1 VSAIPFNA
9 YDVFAYLSSGFF
21 VIASADL
28 ALPGN
33 WVVNAKL
40 SAIQGVVWIVV
51 AYITGHV
58 MAQISANLLEKG
70 LVKHVLHAPE
80 DSLFAKPGGKLRGL
94 FPGYF
99 ESMPREIR
107 LLVLRRAKAE
117 AGIRRVGRALFVYCD
132 AKARKESAAATHLTI
147 FLGMY
152 GFARNVCVAA
162 LVSTGVFIVGI
173 IGYDADLQTTV
184 FLACAT
190 FVVAGFLLYRYL
202 KFLRVYAL
210 EVFTAY
216 AALDPLPEPP
226 QLPAPFSRFELGLRM
241 ARRGP
246 PA

>member
-1 VSAIPFNA
+1 MSAIPFNA

-70 LVKHVLHAPE
+70 LVKHILHPPE

-117 AGIRRVGRALFVYCD
+117 AGIRRVGRALFVCD

-216 AALDPLPEPP
+216 AALDPLQTDPEPP
-226 QLPAPFSRFELGLRM
+226 ALSKFEIGLR
-241 ARRGP
+241 RVKRQP

>member
-1 VSAIPFNA
+1 MSAIPFTA
-9 YDVFAYLSSGFF
+9 YDIFAYLSSGFF

-33 WVVNAKL
+33 WLVNAQL
-40 SAIQGVVWIVV
+40 SVIQGVVWIAV

-58 MAQISANLLEKG
+58 MAQISSTLLEKG
-70 LVKHVLHAPE
+70 LVKRILGTPE
-80 DSLFAKPGGKLRGL
+80 VALFGESRRRRL

-99 ESMPREIR
+99 ETLPERIAERVRE
-107 LLVLRRAKAE
+107 RAAAE
-117 AGIRRVGRALFVYCD
+117 AEIYTVGRDLFYFCD
-132 AKARKESAAATHLTI
+132 AKARKEPSATTHLTI

-162 LVSTGVFIVGI
+162 LVSTGVFLVGLFF
-173 IGYDADLQTTV
+173 YHAPRETTI
-184 FLACAT
+184 FLACAS
-190 FVVAGFLLYRYL
+190 FVTAGFLLYRYL

-216 AALDPLPEPP
+216 AALDPLPTDPEPP
-226 QLPAPFSRFELGLRM
+226 ALSKFEIGLR
-241 ARRGP
+241 RVKRQP